1 MVAWQAIPV
10 ITLFFSSS
18 PEITGAE
25 ICNLPLQFSC
35 VTSEAD
41 SMILLCETSKKTV
54 MGSKLYGRIMSCMNG
69 GNLNAKTED
78 GSTSNL
84 DIVVTSRGKSQK

>member
-10 ITLFFSSS
+10 ITLFLSS
-18 PEITGAE
+18 PEISGYE

-54 MGSKLYGRIMSCMNG
+54 MGSKLYGRIMFCMNG
-69 GNLNAKTED
+69 GNLNATTED
-78 GSTSNL
+78 GSTPNL